1 MTREELVENLGTI
14 ARSGSQKFLEEVK
27 QTTGKNYINN
37 LIKDGNQANDDSLK
51 ENLIGQFGVGFYS
64 SFIVADTVEVFSRK
78 VGEKQVNVWVSDGSG
93 EFEVATA
100 QDEELGIEHGTRI
113 VIHLNSEQATFS
125 NVTDVK
131 KVIDKYS
138 NFVQFPIKING
149 ELVNTVQAIWS
160 RPPSEISADEYLNFY
175 EHVSSTKDSYRFKLH
190 YSVEVPLNIK
200 ALVYIPNKN
209 KETFAFMEENNN
221 LDLYS
226 KKILISK
233 NCKELLPNYLRFVR
247 GVVDCE
253 DLPLNISRENYQDTN
268 LMVKLKNLLAKRVL
282 RMLQEKAKREPNEYK
297 DFYKQFHM
305 NIKEGLH
312 TDHDNQKMLLS
323 LIRFDSNIGDHI
335 SLDNYI
341 ENMKEGQDQIY
352 FFLNQSKDMAEN
364 SAYMEPFYKYDIPV
378 LFLSINI
385 EEMILQQLGQYQGK
399 KFVNIES
406 PEMTIPKNLIVKDNV
421 VSEFELAEDERQNF
435 CLWIRNELQP
445 LVSKVVI
452 SEKLIDSPVMV
463 SSMMSSGMRQMMSLM
478 DQNMDMNQFN
488 QNLSMEVNADHEMI
502 YKLNILRKTNIR
514 AANSLVRHLLDNALM
529 NAGIP
534 FDMKTFM
541 NRMNLFI
548 VRLADFEIEGSP
560 AQSPLLENDSEAT
573 NENESD
579 TESLEESE
587 EQSVNKTQEDFT
599 KMSENQILMDALKDF
614 KIEDVDENKKIN
626 NDDK

>member
-1 MTREELVENLGTI
+1 M
-14 ARSGSQKFLEEVK
+14 
-27 QTTGKNYINN
+27 
-37 LIKDGNQANDDSLK
+37 
-51 ENLIGQFGVGFYS
+51 
-64 SFIVADTVEVFSRK
+64 
-78 VGEKQVNVWVSDGSG
+78 NVWVSDGSG
-93 EFEVATA
+93 EFEVALA
-100 QDEELGIEHGTRI
+100 KEEELGIEHGTKI
-113 VIHLNSEQATFS
+113 VIHLNSEQSGFS
-125 NVTDVK
+125 DVSQVR
-131 KVIDKYS
+131 KVVDKYS

-160 RPPSEISADEYLNFY
+160 RSPSEVSADEYLNFY
-175 EHVSSTKDSYRFKLH
+175 EHVSSSKENFKFKLH
-190 YSVEVPLNIK
+190 YAVEVPLNIK
-200 ALVYIPNKN
+200 ALLYVPAKN
-209 KETFAFMEENNN
+209 KETFAYMEENNN

-226 KKILISK
+226 KKILIAK
-233 NCKELLPNYLRFVR
+233 NCKEMLPNYLRFMR

-268 LMVKLKNLLAKRVL
+268 LMVKLKNLLTKRVL

-323 LIRFDSNIGDHI
+323 LIRFDSNIGEHI

-364 SAYMEPFYKYDIPV
+364 SAYMEPFYKYNIPV

-399 KFVNIES
+399 NFVNIES
-406 PEMTIPKNLIVKDNV
+406 PQMTIPKNLITKDDV
-421 VSEFELAEDERQNF
+421 VSEFELPEAERQNF

-445 LVSKVVI
+445 LVSNVVV

-478 DQNMDMNQFN
+478 DQGMDMNQFN
-488 QNLSMEVNADHEMI
+488 QNLVMEVNPDHEMI
-502 YKLNILRKTNIR
+502 FKLNILRKTNIR
-514 AANSLVRHLLDNALM
+514 AANSLVRHLLDNAMM

-548 VRLADFEIEGSP
+548 VRLADFEIDGAPEP
-560 AQSPLLENDSEAT
+560 SPLLDEN
-573 NENESD
+573 
-579 TESLEESE
+579 
-587 EQSVNKTQEDFT
+587 
-599 KMSENQILMDALKDF
+599 SENQDNVSESESDVEKKNKENDKELDDEIFLNALKDF
-614 KIEDVDENKKIN
+614 KIEDPEDKKN
-626 NDDK
+626 N